1 MAKASY
7 PRQTMSWMQRETGGT
22 EVSVD
27 HCYTPEELKK
37 IKIKNCGLFFFFHT
51 SHFLNMKKRA
61 LN

>member
-1 MAKASY
+1 
-7 PRQTMSWMQRETGGT
+7 MQRETGGT